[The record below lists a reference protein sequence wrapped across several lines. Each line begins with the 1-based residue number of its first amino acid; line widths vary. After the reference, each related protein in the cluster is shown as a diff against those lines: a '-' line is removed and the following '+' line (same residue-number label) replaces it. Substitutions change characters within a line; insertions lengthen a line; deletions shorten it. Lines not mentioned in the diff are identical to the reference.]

1 PVVALVRRCA
11 AVAERSPADAIGAAV
26 VHGAEEAVVAERA
39 VGLKRGGAGTG
50 RRITDAG
57 GVAGVDGRTGD
68 AVGAVADPGAAGV
81 DLRAGVAV
89 VAHAA
94 VRLLG
99 IRAGAG
105 QRVTGAGQVTRVEW
119 RADGGA
125 THDADTAARPTGV
138 VDGAGVAV
146 VAARPVRVHVLAP
159 QGGAAGVGGARVAV
173 VAAAGGAAQADPR
186 GAVIVGR
193 AGVAVVAGHGHVL
206 VEAAGRRIARIG
218 RADIAVVTVG

>member
-1 PVVALVRRCA
+1 ARGAGAGARPSALRAGQGARVAVVTRRAVGLGRRIAAVGGLVAHPVVALVRRCA

-89 VAHAA
+89 VAH
-94 VRLLG
+94 
-99 IRAGAG
+99 
-105 QRVTGAGQVTRVEW
+105 
-119 RADGGA
+119 
-125 THDADTAARPTGV
+125 
-138 VDGAGVAV
+138 
-146 VAARPVRVHVLAP
+146 
-159 QGGAAGVGGARVAV
+159 
-173 VAAAGGAAQADPR
+173 
-186 GAVIVGR
+186 
-193 AGVAVVAGHGHVL
+193 
-206 VEAAGRRIARIG
+206 
-218 RADIAVVTVG
+218 